1 MALNGGDEQG
11 EEEQESQGMDVR
23 PDDLSAGGEEEIG
36 KNTPPPPPP
45 SRTYVSPLPPPPTV
59 DELDTEATLRW
70 ERVLNVVVG
79 TPGTRVDPKV
89 KRILVDSGLMSRN
102 NNTGG
107 AGVGAATATGSASAS
122 TSAGAHEKTA
132 LGFRFLLDERRA
144 QLWFYALYYARSV
157 GAKHGTAGLV
167 DALAV
172 VLSLAF
178 CTIGRQLA
186 VAEFTRRQHGILAHL
201 AEIGLAVLLTKKKK
215 QNDGDGGGSSSSDG
229 NEGGGDDHEERRQL
243 LCYPTPLA
251 ALLTSAG
258 GRSGSG
264 SGGGTEG
271 GGSKGGAGSL
281 AFGGGIGGG
290 GGGGGSDARHEAFL
304 LVETNFRV
312 FAYTDRPLQVELLR
326 TFVQVTHRLAGCVVG
341 RITRASVRRALMAGI
356 SAAQLLH
363 FMQVHAHP
371 RMHEG
376 SSVLLQNQRWRP
388 IPTTIS
394 DQIHLWQDERNRLRE
409 AAQAVRYKLASYLGA
424 DVFAAVKKDAQ
435 QLGGLLWSD
444 DTKRVLIVRQTVH
457 RDLKLKLAELI
468 RRAQSPIVVE

>member
-23 PDDLSAGGEEEIG
+23 PDDLSAVGGEEEIG

-45 SRTYVSPLPPPPTV
+45 PPSRAYVLPLTPPPTV

-89 KRILVDSGLMSRN
+89 KRILIDSGLMSRN

-107 AGVGAATATGSASAS
+107 AGVGGAATATGSASAS

-186 VAEFTRRQHGILAHL
+186 VAEFTRRQHSILAHL
-201 AEIGLAVLLTKKKK
+201 AEIGLAVLLTKKK
-215 QNDGDGGGSSSSDG
+215 QNDGDGGGGSSDG
-229 NEGGGDDHEERRQL
+229 KEGGGDDHAERRQL

-264 SGGGTEG
+264 SGGGAE

-281 AFGGGIGGG
+281 AF
-290 GGGGGSDARHEAFL
+290 GGGSDARHEAFL